1 VRPRAQLAAVQLA
14 DRCRV
19 DLRRVWPADG
29 VTVTDDDV
37 LDHLAGR
44 TPDRVLLTA
53 ACELPEGTPV
63 AEVRRVLGE
72 YRAELAG
79 RR

>member
-1 VRPRAQLAAVQLA
+1 VQLA

-19 DLRRVWPADG
+19 DLRRVWPGAESG
-29 VTVTDDDV
+29 LVSEDDV

-44 TPDRVLLTA
+44 TPDRVLLTE